1 MRALR
6 AGLERGARFARRT
19 GTGARFARRTGTGC
33 ALRAQNW
40 NRCALRTQNWNR
52 CALRTQN
59 WNVIDSAF
67 RVWSY
72 GRDFARDCRP
82 ASSSVQC
89 QSLGGDPLLD
99 VRDFAESVVQLENG
113 LRSIALVHGNPDVDV
128 TDQVLLLDFVEFGSL
143 GTNHADFFF
152 LSSEDRGHHEEEEQ
166 HEHDVRE

>member
-89 QSLGGDPLLD
+89 CWPVSVEREASAPCFQSERSERFLFGGSRTSLGENENSCKGGPLMGRPQAD
-99 VRDFAESVVQLENG
+99 TNARTGTSVRRRDCRRRRLARG
-113 LRSIALVHGNPDVDV
+113 GGPP
-128 TDQVLLLDFVEFGSL
+128 T
-143 GTNHADFFF
+143 AD
-152 LSSEDRGHHEEEEQ
+152 E
-166 HEHDVRE
+166 V